1 MSFGIIT
8 DDVYIKG
15 TVRFLKDGLIDGF
28 KNNETNRSIYNAY
41 GERSFS
47 VRLPRTGHTI
57 WCLARGHG
65 RPRSNQLVEF
75 FNIMAWWIR

>member
-1 MSFGIIT
+1 MST
-8 DDVYIKG
+8 LKALLD
-15 TVRFLKDGLIDGF
+15 FLKDGLIDGF
-28 KNNETNRSIYNAY
+28 KNNETNRSIYDAY

-57 WCLARGHG
+57 WILARGHG
-65 RPRSNQLVEF
+65 RHGSNQLVEF